1 MKVSTH
7 SHYLVKSLSDKEK
20 KRDRDGDHQV
30 AF

>member
-1 MKVSTH
+1 MKVSAH

-20 KRDRDGDHQV
+20 RDRDGNHQV